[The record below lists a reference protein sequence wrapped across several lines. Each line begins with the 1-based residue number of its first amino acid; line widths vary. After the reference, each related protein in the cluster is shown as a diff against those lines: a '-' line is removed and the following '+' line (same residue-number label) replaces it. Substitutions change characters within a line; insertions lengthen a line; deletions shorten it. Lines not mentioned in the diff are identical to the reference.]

1 MPKKAPVFDVSAA
14 KIEEVVPSQTI
25 VAEDE
30 SKVPG
35 EVTSTSRRDPGP
47 FVMPAAVPVAPGN

>member
-25 VAEDE
+25 VADDE

-35 EVTSTSRRDPGP
+35 EVTATSRRETGP
-47 FVMPAAVPVAPGN
+47 FVTPAAVSVAPGN